1 VEHETFAKG
10 MALLVSTFDKK
21 ISDELMEAY
30 ESALSDLTDEE
41 MQRGVR
47 ATLRSERFFPAPAVI
62 RGYARPEATPG
73 VVRAAN
79 VTKAQEIYE
88 DIVDRYE
95 RGQHLGPR
103 NVSEL
108 WGRAAMDA
116 YAAAGGDAAFAWC
129 EPRNEPFRRKAFI
142 DAFSEVA
149 TADPQTMVPMLPP
162 SIEDAFALKPGEV
175 KKLSEVVSPGL
186 GQKFIARPD
195 EKQKRP
201 DATKAISDDP
211 SPRLVPRV
219 APVPPKEETTKEM
232 LARLKR
238 LEENAKPIRSTD
250 ERLAELKAQAD
261 IIRGLPGPGPKVDP

>member
-1 VEHETFAKG
+1 MLDREVFAKG
-10 MALLVSTFDKK
+10 VKILAENYGKDPSQEMVSVWY
-21 ISDELMEAY
+21 SV
-30 ESALSDLTDEE
+30 LSDLSADEWQQAIRE
-41 MQRGVR
+41 CVCR
-47 ATLRSERFFPAPAVI
+47 ERFWPNAAVLY
-62 RGYARPEATPG
+62 GYAKPNEAEPI
-73 VVRAAN
+73 VRAAN

-162 SIEDAFALKPGEV
+162 SIEDAFALKPGEA
-175 KKLSEVVSPGL
+175 KKLSEVVPSGL
-186 GQKFIARPD
+186 GQKFIERARD
-195 EKQKRP
+195 EKRP

-261 IIRGLPGPGPKVDP
+261 IIRGLPGPGPKVEP